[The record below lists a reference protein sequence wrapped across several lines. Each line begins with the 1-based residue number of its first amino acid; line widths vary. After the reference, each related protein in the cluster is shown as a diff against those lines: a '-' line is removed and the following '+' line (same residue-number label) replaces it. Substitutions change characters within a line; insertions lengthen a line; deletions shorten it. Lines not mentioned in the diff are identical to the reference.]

1 MYNIK
6 LSLFFLSCW
15 VSLTLCFDKNH
26 VRCSLIIKL
35 IKEYTTY
42 IYMYIYTLNSNRS
55 NEGHKDHGPQ
65 IPIVQGDVMIDHVTT
80 NQLLHC

>member
-1 MYNIK
+1 
-6 LSLFFLSCW
+6 
-15 VSLTLCFDKNH
+15 
-26 VRCSLIIKL
+26 
-35 IKEYTTY
+35 
-42 IYMYIYTLNSNRS
+42 MYIYTLNSNRS